1 MSKMFYP
8 KLALTNLGKNR
19 RMYVPY
25 IAACTITAAM
35 LYMMASIASNPGLE
49 MLPKGSR
56 TITGILGFGVWVCII
71 FIAIF
76 LFYTNSFLIKSRKK
90 EFGLYNILGMEKRHI
105 ARVIGFEMLYTAVIS
120 ATLGIL
126 LGVLFDKLA
135 FMLLLKLF
143 EAEVPLGFSFSPTGA
158 ITVVA
163 LYVAVFFLIFLNSV
177 RQVHF
182 SKPIEL
188 LRGGNMGEREPK
200 TKWIMAILGAAALA
214 GGYIISISTENPVKA
229 LSLFFVAVILVIIG
243 TYFLFIA
250 GSVVFL
256 KLLRRNKAYYYKT
269 SHFIGVSGMLYRMKQ
284 NAVGLASIC
293 ILSTMV
299 IVTISSTLSLWAGM
313 NDMFSQR
320 YPRDFSVQFATEK
333 YHSEIMDETKAL
345 IDEKLSG
352 SGIKPS
358 NEVFY
363 RYANHCATRDGNE
376 FTAKFT
382 EKDDPTQI
390 YQLVY
395 VPLEDYNRCMGVN
408 KSLNEGEILLY
419 VNRGEYRQDEI
430 TINGVEYRIAEK
442 LDGFMVNSET
452 ASLIYTSYCIVLPTI
467 EDVAAAEAK
476 CAEIEEDYWTAFI
489 GCYYAFDVA
498 YENGEKPDLASQ
510 EHLEYK
516 LYKEL
521 DSFKG
526 EWRDS
531 EGHSYGVECRADIEQ
546 EFREMY
552 GGLFFIGVFL
562 GLLFS
567 IAAVLI
573 IYYKQI
579 SEGYDDRERFIIM
592 RKVGLSHSEVR
603 KAIRSQVLTVF
614 FMPLVAAGIHMAF
627 AFPAIY
633 RILTLL
639 CLSNIGLFVGCT
651 LAVFGVFALM
661 YAAVYL
667 ITAQSYYRIVSE

>member
-1 MSKMFYP
+1 MSKTFYP
-8 KLALTNLGKNR
+8 KLALSNLGKNR
-19 RMYVPY
+19 RMYIPY
-25 IAACTITAAM
+25 ITACTVTAAM
-35 LYMMASIASNPGLE
+35 LYMMASISSNPGLE

-56 TITGILGFGVWVCII
+56 TITSILGFGVWVCII

-76 LFYTNSFLIKSRKK
+76 LFYTNSFLIKNRKK

-105 ARVIGFEMLYTAVIS
+105 ACVIGFEMLYTAVIS
-120 ATLGIL
+120 ITLGIL
-126 LGVLFDKLA
+126 FGMLFDKLA

-143 EAEVPLGFSFSPTGA
+143 DAEIPLGFSFSLSGA
-158 ITVVA
+158 ITVAA
-163 LYVAVFFLIFLNSV
+163 LYAAVFFLIFLNSV

-182 SKPIEL
+182 AKPIEL
-188 LRGGNMGEREPK
+188 LHGGNVGEREPK
-200 TKWIMAILGAAALA
+200 TKWIMAVLGAAALA

-256 KLLRRNKAYYYKT
+256 KLLRRNKGYYYQT
-269 SHFIGVSGMLYRMKQ
+269 RHFIGVSGMIYRMKQ

-313 NDMFSQR
+313 NDMLKER
-320 YPRDFSVQFATEK
+320 YPRDFSVNFASEK
-333 YHSEIMDETKAL
+333 YHPEIMDETKSMVYEQL
-345 IDEKLSG
+345 NER
-352 SGIKPS
+352 GIKPED
-358 NEVFY
+358 EVIY
-363 RYANHCATRDGNE
+363 RYASHPALRRGNE
-376 FTAKFT
+376 FIEEFT
-382 EKDDPTQI
+382 ETDDPTNLFQI
-390 YQLVY
+390 VY
-395 VPLEDYNRCMGVN
+395 VPLEDYNRCMGTN
-408 KSLNEGEILLY
+408 KSLNEGEVLIY
-419 VNRGEYRQDEI
+419 VNRGSYRPDEI
-430 TINGVEYRIAEK
+430 KINGVEYKVAET
-442 LDGFMVNSET
+442 LDDFMINSEN
-452 ASLIYTSYCIVLPTI
+452 ASLVYTSYCVVMPTI
-467 EDVAAAEAK
+467 EAVAAVEAK
-476 CAEIEEDYWTAFI
+476 CAEFEENSFTAFI
-489 GCYYAFDVA
+489 GCYYALDVV
-498 YENGEKPDLASQ
+498 YENGEKLDLASQ
-510 EHLEYK
+510 EQLEAR
-516 LYKEL
+516 LSKEL
-521 DSFKG
+521 KSLFRFAD
-526 EWRDS
+526 DS
-531 EGHSYGVECRADIEQ
+531 EGYSYNVECRADIEQ
-546 EFREMY
+546 EYREMY
-552 GGLFFIGVFL
+552 AGLFFIGVFL

-579 SEGYDDRERFIIM
+579 SEGYEDRERFIIM
-592 RKVGLSHSEVR
+592 RKVGLSRGEVR
-603 KAIRSQVLTVF
+603 RAIRSQVLTVF

-639 CLSNIGLFVGCT
+639 SLTNIWLFVVCT